1 MTEHSQDEKR
11 VKPEPDEI
19 ALVGAGCLYAGATDT
34 AAFWQTVMDQRS
46 TLAPMSSERLQS
58 PNFLR
63 TVDRPEGC
71 LSTARGGFLPSRIP
85 FDAAKHGIM
94 PTALVGAEP
103 DQFLV
108 LEVVEQALAMGR
120 IDKKGDHR
128 QTTAVYIGKGAYPG
142 VGAANLAQHTTA
154 MAQTMSL
161 IQALFPRVAAEDL
174 AELQQAMTRQLDPL
188 NPDSVASSITNL
200 AAGRLSNRL
209 GFMGPHYL
217 IDAACASSLIAVEQG
232 VNELQAGRAD
242 MVIAGGSHVC
252 SNVPFL
258 TIFTQLNAL
267 SASERLLPFGDE
279 ADGTLPGEGVG
290 LVVLKRRRDAERD
303 GNRILALVKG
313 CGSAGD
319 GRGRGVATPN
329 PNGEALA
336 MRRAYQRAGVAPS
349 TIGLLEGHG
358 TATPVGDTVELEAL
372 HEVFGRAQSGPHIAL
387 GSAKANFGHCFPAA
401 GAAGLIKA
409 ALALYHRVL
418 PAQPAGAG
426 AHPALLADDTPF
438 YLNEQARPWFAPA
451 DGLPRRAAV
460 NAFGF
465 GGINSHVILEEYP
478 CEDEAVLTR
487 FDGVW
492 PAELLVFQA
501 DSLSTLAQQ
510 VETARLA
517 LTAGTDLRAVAF
529 DGYQEKASATFRLA
543 LVAEDGGTAAEQL
556 QQVGALLA
564 RGQTPKHGQYDGVF
578 FGGGRRPGKLS
589 WLFPG
594 VGAAYP
600 GMLRDI
606 AIHFPETRQAFDLC
620 VDYYRTDDRPD
631 LAALVFP
638 RPARDEDEAAAQ
650 KAALFD
656 VDHAA
661 ALAAVANA
669 AYLILLHRFGLEP
682 DMVLGHSSGG
692 LTAALAAGMLRE
704 DLTELSLLVMRLM
717 RDYQAG
723 RRKGDI
729 PRMAVL
735 LSYLAPHK
743 AQDMAAR
750 FGEGCFV
757 SMENSP
763 EHVVFTVV
771 AEKAEAFCSQLREQG
786 IWFQRLGFEDPFHT
800 PYSRAPFADL
810 DYDQIDM
817 QKPRLPVY
825 SCTTGDL
832 LDGDAP
838 PLSRQV
844 ANQLFDPVRFHAA
857 IESQVRDGARV
868 FLEVGPSGHL
878 SPFVRACLGD
888 RDGVVLSMDRPNQPD
903 LIQLQMVLAQL
914 FVLGFAPDLTRLAQG
929 RMLPASAQPPARTFV
944 DLNMKAVRLPDDFL
958 RDWVRRHD
966 GAASQQARAPFVDSI
981 TRGSDGESLRVLR
994 RLDLQRDLFLLD
1006 HQFGAFGGRPEAPV
1020 RGLPLVP
1027 FTVSLEMMAEAA
1039 ACLFEP
1045 GAVLLRATQAR
1056 AIKWVQVEA
1065 SVQIEMTA
1073 QRQAPDRALVT
1084 LAYADQPGRIL
1095 AEAVLHFGRAGAG
1108 FAPATG
1114 PVWRLEAQS
1123 MQEPRE
1129 QAAETYASRKLFH
1142 GPAFRNLV
1150 HYHGMSHEGIEGL
1163 IRVLPRDGLL
1173 AETPTPAFCMDPVLL
1188 DGLGQLLGVWS
1199 DANLPDARHIYP
1211 VLLEDVAFHA
1221 PLLPAGTLLRLCVQ
1235 VTAVD
1240 ERALTA
1246 DMWLFYEE
1254 GAEAGRLVLSAKG
1267 WRAWRFDPPPS
1278 IASFWRFPQNLV
1290 AEVLARQGSRPPF
1303 AASLVTYRHPG
1314 AKLMTLGENVHA
1326 FTVLNDRER
1335 TLYLQAQQHEPI
1347 LQQRRR
1353 LALQTVAKD
1362 AFRAAWT
1369 SENHDLLP
1377 MELDVRF
1384 VAGDRA
1390 WVGPTDHAAQRF
1402 ARACACA
1409 QDGDQV
1415 WALTAADAVPGL
1427 ACAPRTTSVDPW
1439 SAAVAAANQALCWAE
1454 SAAVNWRRGAVD
1466 PGGAWVALNGEGPH
1480 GLLSLR
1486 VQLVQTETHLLA
1498 VALLPDPAYLVPEKQ
1513 GSAVAGV

>member
-1 MTEHSQDEKR
+1 MTDHRQPDSSAVPD
-11 VKPEPDEI
+11 VDEI
-19 ALVGAGCLYAGATDT
+19 ALVGAGCLYAGAADLS
-34 AAFWQTVMDQRS
+34 AFWQMVTDQRS
-46 TLAPMSSERLQS
+46 ALAPMPADRLQS
-58 PNFLR
+58 PHFVR
-63 TVDRPEGC
+63 TAERPDGC
-71 LSTARGGFLPSRIP
+71 LSTAIGGFLPSRIP

-94 PTALVGAEP
+94 PTALAGAEP

-108 LEVVEQALAMGR
+108 LEVVEQALANGR
-120 IDKKGDHR
+120 IDKQGDHGE
-128 QTTAVYIGKGAYPG
+128 TTAVYIGKGAYPG

-161 IQALFPRVAAEDL
+161 IAALFPAVAAEDL
-174 AELQQAMTRQLDPL
+174 AQLQQAMAGQLDPL

-209 GFMGPHYL
+209 GFMGPNYL

-267 SASERLLPFGDE
+267 SASERLQPFGSE

-313 CGSAGD
+313 CGSASD

-329 PNGEALA
+329 PSGEALA
-336 MRRAYQRAGVAPS
+336 MRRAYQRAGVAPH

-372 HEVFGRAQSGPHIAL
+372 HAVFGRAADGPRIAL

-409 ALALYHRVL
+409 ALALHHRVL
-418 PAQPAGAG
+418 PAQPAGTG
-426 AHPALLADDTPF
+426 AHPALAADDTPF
-438 YLNEQARPWFAPA
+438 YLNDRARPWFAPA
-451 DGLPRRAAV
+451 GGQPRRAAV

-478 CEDEAVLTR
+478 CADEANLPR

-501 DSLSTLAQQ
+501 DSWSVLADR
-510 VETARLA
+510 VETARAALA
-517 LTAGTDLRAVAF
+517 AGAALRTVAF
-529 DGYQEKASATFRLA
+529 EGYAQTETAAHRLA
-543 LVAEDGGTAAEQL
+543 LVVADAATAAARL
-556 QQVGALLA
+556 QQVGDLLK
-564 RGQTPKHGQYDGVF
+564 RGETTKLDQNDGVF
-578 FGGGRRPGKLS
+578 YGQGARPGKIS
-589 WLFPG
+589 WVFPG

-620 VDYYRTDDRPD
+620 VDYYRADGRPD
-631 LAALVFP
+631 LGALVFP
-638 RPARDEDEAAAQ
+638 RPARDEAEAAAQ
-650 KAALFD
+650 RAALFD

-723 RRKGDI
+723 RRKGEI

-735 LSYLAPHK
+735 LSYLAPEQARRLA
-743 AQDMAAR
+743 AQG
-750 FGEGCFV
+750 GEGCFV

-763 EHVVFTVV
+763 EHVVFTVA
-771 AEKAEAFCSQLREQG
+771 AEKTEAFCALLREQG
-786 IWFQRLGFEDPFHT
+786 VWFQRLGFEDPFHT
-800 PYSRAPFADL
+800 PYSRAPFANL
-810 DYDQIDM
+810 DYAQIEM
-817 QKPRLPVY
+817 QAPRLPVY
-825 SCTTGDL
+825 SCTTGEL
-832 LDGDAP
+832 LDLAER

-844 ANQLFDPVRFHAA
+844 ANQLFDPVRFHLAV
-857 IESQVRDGARV
+857 ESQIRDGARV

-878 SPFVRACLGD
+878 APFVRACLAE
-888 RDGVVLSMDRPNQPD
+888 RDGVVLSLDRPNGSG
-903 LIQLQMVLAQL
+903 LVQLQQVLAQL
-914 FVLGFAPDLTRLAQG
+914 FALGFAPDLTRLAQG
-929 RMLPASAQPPARTFV
+929 RRVPVTEPQVPRTFV

-958 RDWVRRHD
+958 RDWVARYGGVGRPPT
-966 GAASQQARAPFVDSI
+966 QQSAPFVDAV
-981 TRGSDGESLRVLR
+981 TRAPDGESVRVLR
-994 RLDLQRDLFLLD
+994 RLDLARDLFLLD
-1006 HQFGAFGGRPEAPV
+1006 HQFGAFGGRPEAPA

-1039 ACLFEP
+1039 ACLFAP
-1045 GAVLLRATQAR
+1045 GAVLVRATQAR
-1056 AIKWVQVEA
+1056 ALKWVQVEA
-1065 SVQIEMTA
+1065 PVQIEMTA
-1073 QRQAPDRALVT
+1073 QRQAPDRALVI
-1084 LAYADQPGRIL
+1084 LAYADQPSLRL
-1095 AEAVLHFGRAGAG
+1095 AEAVLHFGQTRADL
-1108 FAPATG
+1108 APATG
-1114 PVWRLEAQS
+1114 DVWRPDPQT
-1123 MQEPRE
+1123 MQVPRE

-1150 HYHGMSHEGIEGL
+1150 HYHGMSRDGVEGL
-1163 IRVLPRDGLL
+1163 IRVLPREGLL
-1173 AETPTPAFCMDPVLL
+1173 ADTAAPAFLMDPVLL

-1199 DANLPDARHIYP
+1199 DANLPAARHIYP

-1221 PLLPAGTLLRLCVQ
+1221 PVLAAGTLLRLRVR

-1240 ERALTA
+1240 ERGLTA
-1246 DMWLFYEE
+1246 DMWLFH
-1254 GAEAGRLVLSAKG
+1254 EAGADAGKLVLSAKG
-1267 WRAWRFDPPPS
+1267 WRAWRFDPPPT

-1290 AEVLARQGSRPPF
+1290 ADVLARQGTQAPF
-1303 AASLVTYRHPG
+1303 TASLVTYRHPG

-1335 TLYLQAQQHEPI
+1335 ALYLQAQQHESI

-1353 LALQTVAKD
+1353 LAVQTAAKD
-1362 AFRAAWT
+1362 AFRAAWA
-1369 SENHDLLP
+1369 SDEHDLLP

-1384 VAGDRA
+1384 VADDRV
-1390 WVGPTDHAAQRF
+1390 WVAPIGAAGRRF
-1402 ARACACA
+1402 ARACACVQA
-1409 QDGDQV
+1409 GDQV
-1415 WALTAADAVPGL
+1415 WALTAAEATPGL
-1427 ACAPRTTSVDPW
+1427 ACAALTAAVDPW
-1439 SAAVAAANQALCWAE
+1439 SLAATAANQALAW
-1454 SAAVNWRRGAVD
+1454 SQPAAVTWTRGAAD
-1466 PGGAWVALNGEGPH
+1466 ANGAWLTLNGSSRDGR
-1480 GLLSLR
+1480 LSVR
-1486 VQLVQTETHLLA
+1486 VQLVRGASHLLA
-1498 VALLPDPAYLVPEKQ
+1498 LALLPLAAQAASRP
-1513 GSAVAGV
+1513 VAALEA